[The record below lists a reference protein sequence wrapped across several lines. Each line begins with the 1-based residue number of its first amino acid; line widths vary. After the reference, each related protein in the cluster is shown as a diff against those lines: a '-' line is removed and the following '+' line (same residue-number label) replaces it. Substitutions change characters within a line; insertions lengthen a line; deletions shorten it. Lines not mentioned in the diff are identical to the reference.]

1 MKKPEMR
8 SKEALVPTRREMLA
22 CTAALL
28 ASASSST
35 WAQAWPAKPV
45 KLIVPYA
52 PGGTID
58 IIARRLSEEL
68 ARAFGQAVVVE
79 NHAGA
84 GGVVGTEYVLKQPAD
99 GYTILLTTVSHTLTP
114 SLQKLSFDAENDFV
128 PVVHIADSAQV
139 LFKNPAFAPKS
150 LRELIQLAKQ
160 TPGAL
165 NYAHGGN
172 GSPANIAA
180 ELLKAKAGVDIVAI
194 PYKGAGPVVSEVLA
208 GHVRVGVTSQPAVQ
222 AQLASGALVALG
234 VSTSRRAQS
243 LPDVP
248 TFAEQGVAGYE
259 FDTWFGFL
267 VARGTPP
274 AIIGRIVDA
283 TNAALRR
290 PDVKE
295 SLTAQGADPAGGT
308 AEDFDRLLKREF
320 QRWPRELK
328 EAGIS

>member
-1 MKKPEMR
+1 MKTADMKNR
-8 SKEALVPTRREMLA
+8 KAIRFTRRAWLGSA
-22 CTAALL
+22 AALL
-28 ASASSST
+28 GCASSMS
-35 WAQAWPAKPV
+35 WAQAWPSRPI

-68 ARAFGQAVVVE
+68 ARAFGQPVVVE

-84 GGVVGTEYVLKQPAD
+84 GGVLGTEYVLSQPAD

-114 SLQKLSFDAENDFV
+114 SLQKLPFDAEADFV
-128 PVVHIADSAQV
+128 PVIHIADSAQV
-139 LFKNPAFAPKS
+139 LFKNRSFAPKTM
-150 LRELIQLAKQ
+150 RELIQLAKQ
-160 TPGAL
+160 TPGTL

-208 GHVRVGVTSQPAVQ
+208 GHVRIGVTSQPAVQ
-222 AQLASGALVALG
+222 AQLASGQLIALG
-234 VSTSRRAQS
+234 VSTSHRSQS

-259 FDTWFGFL
+259 FNTWFGFL
-267 VARGTPP
+267 VAKGTPP
-274 AIIGRIVDA
+274 EIVTRLAQA
-283 TNAALRR
+283 TDAALRR

-308 AEDFDRLLKREF
+308 PEEFDRLLKQEF
-320 QRWPRELK
+320 RRWPRELK